1 MVDTQFFPP
10 EFKSRLLSFIPDF
23 DAQCDGLL
31 IHSENFQA
39 LNLLQ
44 ERYREQV
51 KCIYIDP
58 PYNTGN
64 DGFIYRDNYQHSS
77 WLSMMEDRLSVSKD
91 LMNDEATIFISIDD
105 NEQCNLKKICD
116 LVFGANNFVGE
127 IIWQTATDNNP
138 SQIAIEHEYVI
149 CYANSLPLQKKWL
162 VSSDKALKIL
172 NRYKELRLLYGD
184 DIETIQKELRKWVK
198 QNEDLLKG
206 VTHYTYVDSTGVY
219 YPGNSSNTKPGG
231 YSFDI
236 IHPVTKKVCKKPE
249 YGYRWTE
256 RTFWEANARGDVD
269 WGNDEK
275 SIPKIKKRIETVT
288 EMLKSYYYEDNRY
301 WTKYLNNLFG
311 RHAFENPK
319 SVTLLTHFLK
329 FTLGKNDF
337 ILDFF
342 GGSAST
348 VHSIIQLN
356 ALDGGNRKYILVEM
370 GDHFNTVL
378 KPRIEK
384 VVYSPDWKDGKPTS
398 FDKGVSHCFKY
409 IRLESYEDTL
419 NNLELPESD
428 PIASNPKMQPALR
441 EDYMLHYLLDTEA
454 NASLLDIDMFKNPFG
469 GYRLKIKRP
478 GSEACDETPVDL
490 IETFNYLIGL
500 RVSQY
505 YLPRRY
511 SARFKRAVDPEL
523 PGEEGSRRLVLDG
536 RPKLDDAGK
545 WSFLRLEGVVP
556 AHPLNPNNGQTKRV
570 LVIWRNLTGD
580 MEQDNAVLD
589 WFADDLRL
597 NDKVPEYDIVYV
609 NGCNNLGADRKET
622 DSYQVRLIEEEF
634 FRKMLEGR
642 Q

>member
-31 IHSENFQA
+31 IHSENFHA

-91 LMNDEATIFISIDD
+91 LMNDEAAIFTSMDDSEID
-105 NEQCNLKKICD
+105 NLKKICD
-116 LVFGANNFVGE
+116 MVFGIDNFVAFFTWKRRSG
-127 IIWQTATDNNP
+127 ANDAKNNV
-138 SQIAIEHEYVI
+138 SLDHEYVVYYTRTELAGLNGVI
-149 CYANSLPLQKKWL
+149 KTFENYSNPDNDPRGAWARDNLTCGKTALQRPNLNYPITDPNTGITYNANPNHVWRFEKAKMEEFIKADKIIFPANGKGIPAYKRHKSEVRSDTKPFSSIINTSLN
-162 VSSDKALKIL
+162 AAAT
-172 NRYKELRLLYGD
+172 KELR
-184 DIETIQKELRKWVK
+184 
-198 QNEDLLKG
+198 DLLGAQIFDYSKTQDLISQLINQ
-206 VTHYTYVDSTGVY
+206 VTQT
-219 YPGNSSNTKPGG
+219 NIN
-231 YSFDI
+231 DI
-236 IHPVTKKVCKKPE
+236 TIDYFAGSGTTAHAVI
-249 YGYRWTE
+249 
-256 RTFWEANARGDVD
+256 N
-269 WGNDEK
+269 
-275 SIPKIKKRIETVT
+275 
-288 EMLKSYYYEDNRY
+288 LNR
-301 WTKYLNNLFG
+301 
-311 RHAFENPK
+311 E
-319 SVTLLTHFLK
+319 
-329 FTLGKNDF
+329 
-337 ILDFF
+337 
-342 GGSAST
+342 
-348 VHSIIQLN
+348 
-356 ALDGGNRKYILVEM
+356 DGGNRKYILVEM

-409 IRLESYEDTL
+409 MRLESYEDTL

-428 PIASNPKMQPALR
+428 PIASSMPPSLR

-478 GSEACDETPVDL
+478 GSEACDKTPVDL

-511 SARFKRAVDPEL
+511 SVRFKRAVDPEL

-634 FRKMLEGR
+634 FRKMWG
-642 Q
+642 